1 MMVRSSRVSWWQCSM
16 SISVVRMNN
25 RWRRFYRRSIRIN
38 QERSTS
44 MNFWLPC
51 IRERNY
57 FWRILWL
64 MLSIIMMLIMMDI
77 YRRVSWLRC
86 WRGAIARRLSICLI
100 SWTRMG
106 MRRCRRRSFSPIWGI
121 FNEGRHYFQINWF
134 CELCILV
141 LTKLTGIIN
150 PVSMHSQS
158 RATKPKRAEES
169 TQNTCE
175 GSSLTKG
182 VLNGSG

>member
-1 MMVRSSRVSWWQCSM
+1 MMVRSSRVSWCQCSA
-16 SISVVRMNN
+16 SISVVRINN

-44 MNFWLPC
+44 MNFWLQC

-77 YRRVSWLRC
+77 YRRVSWLRF
-86 WRGAIARRLSICLI
+86 WRGVIARRLSICLI

-121 FNEGRHYFQINWF
+121 FNEGG
-134 CELCILV
+134 ILF
-141 LTKLTGIIN
+141 KLTDF
-150 PVSMHSQS
+150 VSYVF
-158 RATKPKRAEES
+158 
-169 TQNTCE
+169 
-175 GSSLTKG
+175 LFW
-182 VLNGSG
+182 LN